1 MPRRWLRLGVPFGA
15 ALLVA
20 GLAGCSTQS
29 YREPDPAPEP
39 APSVSGASAELTELL
54 SEIATAF
61 GTQDTSG
68 NELIDPDSSV
78 QVAVADLRAQL
89 QLSDQ
94 VAAVAAAWAQDWADR
109 DPVAEVDVQVT
120 DARVVGSWQ
129 ANPLAQV
136 NLAITTTGSPGP
148 TTESEYEYL
157 LSWTGGTLVYLAP
170 LGRED
175 GTVLVDAGV
184 GLRSPTGAVDRFLAL
199 VRQSRWEA
207 LTRFSAGAN
216 SDRTELQVLQSVI
229 EASPELYLVEMPM
242 PTDDGTRRVYAVTGI
257 DQVVAQFSVDVAD
270 RTVVFQRTV

>member
-1 MPRRWLRLGVPFGA
+1 MPRRWLRLGVPLGA
-15 ALLVA
+15 ALLVL

-29 YREPDPAPEP
+29 YREPEPAPEP

-109 DPVAEVDVQVT
+109 DPVAEVDVAVS

-129 ANPLAQV
+129 GNPLAQV

-157 LSWTGGTLVYLAP
+157 LSWAGGTLEYLAP

-184 GLRSPTGAVDRFLAL
+184 GLGSPTGAVDRFLVL

-207 LTRFSAGAN
+207 LARFSAGAN
-216 SDRTELQVLQSVI
+216 SDRTELEVLQSVI

-242 PTDDGTRRVYAVTGI
+242 PTDDGTRRVYTVTGI